1 MILPSSIG
9 MIIFVLRY
17 EKDRVHE
24 AIRKK
29 MNVIRV
35 LNVAQTKGPFL
46 YADLTSTK
54 TCNYQTKIFKRCTLL

>member
-24 AIRKK
+24 AIRKNECHK
-29 MNVIRV
+29 GFECCSN
-35 LNVAQTKGPFL
+35 KGPISL
-46 YADLTSTK
+46 
-54 TCNYQTKIFKRCTLL
+54 C